1 QRGEAR
7 RGLAQRGQGA
17 LAGTGGDGGR
27 IGTGGRRGGGD
38 VHGPIVARAPPGA
51 GQLKK
56 PAGSELPGGPA
67 PSPTSGCVGIVKEPL
82 AALHAALQ
90 KRPDGRHFAASS
102 PKMLNRE
109 QSRDVIG
116 NRETRTGPPAGR
128 AGTARKPAS
137 GPFRPP
143 F

>member
-1 QRGEAR
+1 
-7 RGLAQRGQGA
+7 GLAQRGQGA

-51 GQLKK
+51 AGGAPGGQLKK

-102 PKMLNRE
+102 PKILNRE

-143 F
+143 